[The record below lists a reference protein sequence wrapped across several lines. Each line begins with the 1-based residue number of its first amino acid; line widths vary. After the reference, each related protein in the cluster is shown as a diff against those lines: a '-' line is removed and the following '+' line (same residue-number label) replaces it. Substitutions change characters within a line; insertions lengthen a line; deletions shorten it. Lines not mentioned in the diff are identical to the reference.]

1 MAACRKEGGGVEWNG
16 DADAFDRAGLRT
28 LSPTAFARAL
38 RSVPPDDWS
47 ATEARMRATL
57 DAVQLAPDAEGAAQG
72 HEPTSTSTRSVGMIR
87 RAGRLEAK
95 KRALREEGAERAAGA
110 ARPA

>member
-1 MAACRKEGGGVEWNG
+1 MAACRTEGGGVEWNG
-16 DADAFDRAGLRT
+16 DADAFDRAGLKT

-47 ATEARMRATL
+47 ATEVRMRVTL
-57 DAVQLAPDAEGAAQG
+57 DAVQLPPEAEDAERG
-72 HEPTSTSTRSVGMIR
+72 HEPTSTTTRSVGMIR

-95 KRALREEGAERAAGA
+95 KQALRTEAAA
-110 ARPA
+110 

>member
-1 MAACRKEGGGVEWNG
+1 MAAGRKEGGVEWNG
-16 DADAFDRAGLRT
+16 DAAAFDRAGVKT

-47 ATEARMRATL
+47 ATEVRMRVTL
-57 DAVQLAPDAEGAAQG
+57 DAVQG
-72 HEPTSTSTRSVGMIR
+72 HEPTSTTTRSVGMIR

-95 KRALREEGAERAAGA
+95 KRALRTEAAARAAGE